1 MGTSKVNMGDAQE
14 RIEDKIDTLFV
25 KYMDI
30 DGDGNLTEAEVVKFH
45 SLLYDDEEATA
56 EDLGNGI
63 KSFVGITAEEA
74 KARFKELCS
83 TEDKLDFMIS
93 KYEEDAQKR
102 VEEKINTIVDKYMDI
117 DGDGNLT
124 EAEVVKFEQILSGNE
139 EATAEDLDNEMKSF
153 VGLTAAEA
161 KAKIQEMCGGTE
173 EKLDFILSKYEEIA
187 QKKIEEKIN
196 TLFVKYMDID
206 GDGNLT
212 EAEVVKFQQLLDDD
226 EEVTAE
232 DLDKGIKSFVGLTA
246 AEAKARFK
254 EVCST
259 EEKLDFMISKY
270 EEDAQKRIEE
280 KIN

>member
-74 KARFKELCS
+74 N
-83 TEDKLDFMIS
+83 
-93 KYEEDAQKR
+93 KR
-102 VEEKINTIVDKYMDI
+102 VEEKISTIVDKYMDI

-139 EATAEDLDNEMKSF
+139 EATAEDLDDGMKSF

-161 KAKIQEMCGGTE
+161 KAKIQEMCGGAE
-173 EKLDFILSKYEEIA
+173 EKLDFSLSKYEEIA
-187 QKKIEEKIN
+187 QKRIEEKIS
-196 TLFVKYMDID
+196 TLVDKYMDID

-212 EAEVVKFQQLLDDD
+212 EAEVVKFEQILSDNK
-226 EEVTAE
+226 EATAE
-232 DLDKGIKSFVGLTA
+232 DLDK
-246 AEAKARFK
+246 
-254 EVCST
+254 
-259 EEKLDFMISKY
+259 D
-270 EEDAQKRIEE
+270 
-280 KIN
+280 